1 MCDFSVCV
9 CRQTREEKPWTMP
22 LCPASSIKA
31 TSHSP
36 IFVVFS
42 HHCPPS
48 PPCFILSIFH
58 NSVTH
63 ILFMLNSKHKT
74 LKVLLRGRR
83 SPGYK
88 KAAGCTNQSLRA
100 AYKWGDELEERAGD
114 REAFLGVDGKGC
126 VHTLALAGTVGA
138 GFLCLQ
144 WSEHCRVTAWSLSS
158 KAFATRK
165 TSEPLLAPEKGEGQ
179 GHGEG

>member
-1 MCDFSVCV
+1 MIFLYVCAD
-9 CRQTREEKPWTMP
+9 RQGKKSLG
-22 LCPASSIKA
+22 LCPYVPPLPSKPHPTVPSLLSSPTTA
-31 TSHSP
+31 HL
-36 IFVVFS
+36 
-42 HHCPPS
+42 S

-88 KAAGCTNQSLRA
+88 KAAGCTSQSLRA